1 MPITT
6 RLASLFVVLS
16 LVGCASPRP
25 APAAPSTARAP
36 ERPVYRLDFV
46 LSADDPSGAPSS
58 TSFTLNLEE
67 HEKGEAMV
75 GENVVLGGAAT
86 GTGAVRQ
93 DVGAK
98 LKTRYRTVGDDLLLE
113 VEMELST
120 SRASDIAKVH
130 AVTNA
135 LAAPGKS
142 SLVAVLDDRHRQY
155 RLAVTPT
162 RLR

>member
-1 MPITT
+1 MSITT
-6 RLASLFVVLS
+6 RLASLLLLVS
-16 LVGCASPRP
+16 LVGCSSPAARP
-25 APAAPSTARAP
+25 APSTARTP

-46 LSADDPSGAPSS
+46 LSADDAGGAPSS

-75 GENVVLGGAAT
+75 GENVVLGGVSAGG
-86 GTGAVRQ
+86 GTARA

-98 LKTRYRTVGDDLLLE
+98 LKARYRTVGEDLLLD
-113 VEMELST
+113 VEMELS
-120 SRASDIAKVH
+120 SSHASDVSKVRAS
-130 AVTNA
+130 TNA

-142 SLVAVLDDRHRQY
+142 SLVAVLDDRHHQY